1 MSTDTVAG
9 TARTLL
15 GKTRTALL
23 ELFLMNDDKS
33 YYMRQVVRLTGLGH
47 GAVQRELLLLNDTG
61 IVTRSHNGNMVYYQA
76 NKRSPVFSE
85 LRSIV
90 LKGMPSGLSMGK
102 APEGAGRLSA
112 AIGVT
117 IPVIEEICR
126 RYQVR
131 RLSVFGS
138 AARGTLGPESDVDLL
153 AEFEPGTV
161 PGLEFFDLE
170 AELSEK
176 LGRKVDLNT
185 PGFLSRYFREKVIE
199 EAETLYAS

>member
-1 MSTDTVAG
+1 MSAG
-9 TARTLL
+9 TARILL

-23 ELFLMNDDKS
+23 ELFLIDDEES
-33 YYMRQVVRLTGLGH
+33 YYMRQVVRITGLGH
-47 GAVQRELLLLNDTG
+47 GAVQRELSVLNDAG
-61 IVTRSHNGNMVYYQA
+61 IVNRSRKGNLVYYQA

-85 LRSIV
+85 LRSLV
-90 LKGMPSGLSMGK
+90 VKGMPPGLSARK
-102 APEGAGRLSA
+102 ASETGARLSA
-112 AIGVT
+112 AIGVPL
-117 IPVIEEICR
+117 PVIEEICR
-126 RYQVR
+126 RYRVR

-138 AARGTLGPESDVDLL
+138 MARGTLGPESDVDLL
-153 AEFEPGTV
+153 AEFESGTV

>member
-1 MSTDTVAG
+1 MSTDTAAA

-15 GKTRTALL
+15 GKTRAALI
-23 ELFLMNDDKS
+23 ELFLMDEDES

-47 GAVQRELLLLNDTG
+47 GAVQRELSLLTDAG
-61 IVTRSHNGNMVYYQA
+61 IITRSRKGNLVYYQA
-76 NKRSPVFSE
+76 NNRSPVFSE

-90 LKGMPSGLSMGK
+90 VKGLSPGYPEGK
-102 APEGAGRLSA
+102 APETAARLSA
-112 AIGVT
+112 AIGVPL
-117 IPVIEEICR
+117 PVIEEICR
-126 RYQVR
+126 RYHVR

-138 AARGTLGPESDVDLL
+138 AARGALGPESDVDLL
-153 AEFEPGTV
+153 AEFESGTV

-185 PGFLSRYFREKVIE
+185 PGFLSRYFRERVIE